1 LRGSLYGCIEA
12 VAGSDHEHL
21 AGIGGGALYTRAICK
36 RCRHRLFDQHMLSSP
51 QSGDG
56 LLGMQLMRGGY
67 INRIDNRRIQERVER
82 IERRRAEFVREAF
95 SSFAAQVESPGKRYA
110 RIGLQRGHS
119 EHETPAEPNDS

>member
-12 VAGSDHEHL
+12 VAGSDYEHL
-21 AGIGGGALYTRAICK
+21 AAISGCAFHTRAICK
-36 RCRHRLFDQHMLSSP
+36 RRRHRLFDQHMLSGS
-51 QSGDG
+51 QSCDR

-67 INRIDNRRIQERVER
+67 VNRIDIRRMQERVER
-82 IERRRAEFVREAF
+82 VERWRAEFVREAF

-119 EHETPAEPNDS
+119 EHETPAEPNNS